1 MSKFLDL
8 IEENTPSLDDH
19 RTPEE
24 NAKIHLTSILKNAGY
39 EADYKT
45 FSDEVVITF
54 GDGTIATFEVKRVF
68 KPEAEESDAVEDQEI
83 DMKDLEQVDTALAT
97 AEKIKAASNP
107 ARPTRGVKKIEKSIG
122 KLGDAV
128 SKKMDM
134 VSKSLK

>member
-1 MSKFLDL
+1 MSKFLSL
-8 IEENTPSLDDH
+8 VEENTPGNEMKESLADKFH
-19 RTPEE
+19 RFAERVSALEEGRDVDVDELLMELNDLNEELTTLGGIPE
-24 NAKIHLTSILKNAGY
+24 
-39 EADYKT
+39 
-45 FSDEVVITF
+45 
-54 GDGTIATFEVKRVF
+54 
-68 KPEAEESDAVEDQEI
+68 VEDQEI